1 MIAKGG
7 KLAESFTSVGYAK
20 ASAHSNATRLMGND
34 GMLSRIEE
42 LKTTIAAGVVD
53 LEIRKRSARVRVLQN
68 NLNRLLG
75 LIEARAVMYGGQMGE
90 SRQVH
95 DDPQEKRAIAE
106 GYSEIDERGDVA
118 ANCSATYP
126 KTMHHPGYPNG
137 GATGMLVKDY
147 RGKNAEQEIWK
158 FDASLVAQIN
168 DVLKQAAIEEGQW
181 NERRQL
187 SSEVGISE
195 ITRRLNA
202 GRDRCAAAKRA
213 ADEKAKRDA
222 AAALSRP
229 PAS

>member
-1 MIAKGG
+1 MENEGI
-7 KLAESFTSVGYAK
+7 
-20 ASAHSNATRLMGND
+20 SA
-34 GMLSRIEE
+34 RINE

-90 SRQVH
+90 SRQLVVH

-118 ANCSATYP
+118 ANRSATYP
-126 KTMHHPGYPNG
+126 KTMFHPGYPNG

-158 FDASLVAQIN
+158 FDAALVAQIN

-181 NERRQL
+181 TEKREAKGAL
-187 SSEVGISE
+187 GINVIIE
-195 ITRRLNA
+195 RLNA
-202 GRDRCAAAKRA
+202 GRKRVAEAKVA
-213 ADEKAKRDA
+213 LDA
-222 AAALSRP
+222 AA
-229 PAS
+229 

>member
-1 MIAKGG
+1 LRENEGI
-7 KLAESFTSVGYAK
+7 
-20 ASAHSNATRLMGND
+20 SA
-34 GMLSRIEE
+34 RINEP
-42 LKTTIAAGVVD
+42 KTAIAAGVVD
-53 LEIRKRSARVRVLQN
+53 LEIRKRSAPVRVLQN

-90 SRQVH
+90 SRQLVVH
-95 DDPQEKRAIAE
+95 DALQEKRAIAE

-118 ANCSATYP
+118 ANRSATYP
-126 KTMHHPGYPNG
+126 KTMYHPGYPNG

-181 NERRQL
+181 NEKRQL

-213 ADEKAKRDA
+213 RDA
-222 AAALSRP
+222 AATVQ
-229 PAS
+229 